1 MLSASGAKATGTG
14 AAAHLRRQAEYTFSS
29 TWISP
34 VQTVGSG
41 PAWEQAGP
49 GGMDERQPV

>member
-1 MLSASGAKATGTG
+1 MLSASGAKAIGTC

-49 GGMDERQPV
+49 GEMDGRQPT